1 MAYLV
6 LARKYR
12 PQTFEEVVGQEEI
25 GKTLQR
31 SLERDRVGHAYLFS
45 GPRGIGKTSV
55 ARIFAK
61 ALNCPE
67 AEKQSGAG
75 RGVPCNRCPV
85 CADISRGSDVDV
97 LEVDGASNRGIDEVR
112 GIRESAKFMPT
123 RVQFKVYII
132 DEVHMLTPP
141 AFNALLKILE
151 EPPPHVIFI
160 FATTDPRALP
170 DTVRS
175 RCQRFDFRP
184 LGKQEI
190 VKRLE
195 QICESEEVKATPE
208 ALDLIAE
215 LAEGGMRDAQSLLD
229 QMISYSEGILEQG
242 DVESMLGLPPGQ
254 VCLDILEA
262 QARGDGAGALKLAD
276 SVFLQGGDPEDLAD
290 RLQRLARDI
299 LVLSTLNGEGDVQ
312 LLSGM
317 PPERLRP
324 FHTGLFHPDALA
336 YLVKLYQEARLAMR
350 SPGPTRIS
358 LELALVRGASLE
370 NFAPLEQVI
379 EAVKVLKKEGPAG
392 GRPASGNAPGDV
404 PGSGPGRGGGPP
416 TRSKPGPGLGSNPGQ
431 GPATRG
437 TDRPPADTGAAQSTG
452 PAAGLTVPEQDLTD
466 RWPEVVQEI
475 LKRKPTLGSHL
486 VRSRLHRPKDGRISV
501 VLQRQ
506 NRFGLDQLNQPENRK
521 ILQDLLSGITGT
533 RLGVECVP
541 GDSGEVSQSRGSHE
555 RPGTP
560 AGPEGPEEGVKRV
573 IEIFE
578 GRELSPDSET

>member
-31 SLERDRVGHAYLFS
+31 SLQRDRVGHAYLFS

-67 AEKQSGAG
+67 AVKKSGAG

-85 CADISRGSDVDV
+85 CGDIARGSDVDV
-97 LEVDGASNRGIDEVR
+97 LEIDGASNRGIDEVR

-184 LGKQEI
+184 IGKHEI

-195 QICESEEVKATPE
+195 QICVAEEVKAAPE
-208 ALDLIAE
+208 ALDLIAD

-229 QMISYSEGILEQG
+229 QMISYCEGILEQK
-242 DVESMLGLPPGQ
+242 DVELMLGLPPGQ

-262 QARGDGAGALKLAD
+262 QARGDGARALKLAD
-276 SVFLQGGDPEDLAD
+276 SVFLQGGDPEDLVD
-290 RLQRLARDI
+290 RLQRLARDL
-299 LVLSTLNGEGDVQ
+299 LVLATLNGEGDVQ
-312 LLSGM
+312 MLSGM
-317 PPERLRP
+317 HPERLRP
-324 FHTGLFHPDALA
+324 YHTGLFHPDALA
-336 YLVKLYQEARLAMR
+336 YLVKLYQEARKAMR

-358 LELALVRGASLE
+358 LELALVRGAALE

-379 EAVKVLKKEGPAG
+379 EAVKALK
-392 GRPASGNAPGDV
+392 
-404 PGSGPGRGGGPP
+404 
-416 TRSKPGPGLGSNPGQ
+416 GQ
-431 GPATRG
+431 GPA
-437 TDRPPADTGAAQSTG
+437 
-452 PAAGLTVPEQDLTD
+452 
-466 RWPEVVQEI
+466 
-475 LKRKPTLGSHL
+475 
-486 VRSRLHRPKDGRISV
+486 
-501 VLQRQ
+501 
-506 NRFGLDQLNQPENRK
+506 
-521 ILQDLLSGITGT
+521 
-533 RLGVECVP
+533 
-541 GDSGEVSQSRGSHE
+541 
-555 RPGTP
+555 PGTP
-560 AGPEGPEEGVKRV
+560 APPGLPRNRSGPRPGPG
-573 IEIFE
+573 
-578 GRELSPDSET
+578 